1 MCVSVYLYKKND
13 AAPQHIISYQTEKH
27 VGRGTCGRARFHN
40 ICVSSVYVWMC
51 QNGKQVQNATVC
63 TEKLKKYTG
72 NMYVYIVINYVYVYR
87 TITTVHL
94 IVRMHIYLFSV
105 KYFSPFQSLGFFKK
119 SYPSVNI
126 FPFLFG

>member
-1 MCVSVYLYKKND
+1 MRVECVCV
-13 AAPQHIISYQTEKH
+13 
-27 VGRGTCGRARFHN
+27 CG
-40 ICVSSVYVWMC
+40 VWMC

-126 FPFLFG
+126 FPFLFGEWKMYASVSHIFCLSSCPFAQEVSNVFSVADIHLY